1 MVEQNCD
8 DMTKIIELQ
17 LPYTFVLSCLLLIL
31 LGNFVNLCG
40 YKTTQRQWL
49 GAYRAFMVELGGG
62 VA

>member
-40 YKTTQRQWL
+40 YKTTQRQL
-49 GAYRAFMVELGGG
+49 IVQDLLLSQHG
-62 VA
+62 